1 MLMRCVHCGMVKPDT
16 VIFCQNCGW
25 RIAGTQRAIG
35 SSSFPPHVPAADSLP
50 PTRSSRLDTSLPVAS
65 RRAYRTRGRGLWRL
79 GWVVLALLVVGAGL
93 ALLIRN
99 PPQPAA
105 SVSQRLLTYYDA
117 LQRGAWP
124 RAL

>member
-25 RIAGTQRAIG
+25 RIAGPQRAIG

-65 RRAYRTRGRGLWRL
+65 RRAYRTRGRGLLRL
-79 GWVVLALLVVGAGL
+79 GWVGLALLVVGERLGV
-93 ALLIRN
+93 LIADSA
-99 PPQPAA
+99 QP
-105 SVSQRLLTYYDA
+105 
-117 LQRGAWP
+117 
-124 RAL
+124 